1 MTDKREKA
9 RAIDGGLQQA
19 RHIKEKE
26 KPWTFFAEYVPE
38 VYCSGI
44 DKYGDHIEA
53 SKDSFENRWHKARAI
68 LLTSK

>member
-26 KPWTFFAEYVPE
+26 KP
-38 VYCSGI
+38 
-44 DKYGDHIEA
+44 
-53 SKDSFENRWHKARAI
+53 
-68 LLTSK
+68 